1 MKKIKAA
8 IVGYGNR
15 GYIYSRYAVNN
26 PERLEIV
33 AVCDHDNVKLNLAK
47 KEFSLSED
55 MLFCDLESF

>member
-47 KEFSLSED
+47 KGIFAFRRYAILRP
-55 MLFCDLESF
+55 